1 MQSTLNDVK
10 TFANDAKSYKE
21 SVQKKT
27 SEAKGA
33 LDAVDLSEAEKKAE
47 SEAKEQASKAVKE
60 ALAGTDL
67 TDDQKAE
74 IQAKSER
81 QYFNFRYNGYGFRKD
96 CRGKKMR

>member
-27 SEAKGA
+27 SEAKGCTGC
-33 LDAVDLSEAEKKAE
+33 SGFERGREKAE

-60 ALAGTDL
+60 ALAGIRFD
-67 TDDQKAE
+67 
-74 IQAKSER
+74 R
-81 QYFNFRYNGYGFRKD
+81 
-96 CRGKKMR
+96 